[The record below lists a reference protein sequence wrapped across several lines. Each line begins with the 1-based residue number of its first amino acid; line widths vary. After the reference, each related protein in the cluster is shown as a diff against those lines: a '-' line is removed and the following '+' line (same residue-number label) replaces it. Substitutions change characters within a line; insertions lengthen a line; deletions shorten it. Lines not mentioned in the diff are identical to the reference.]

1 MESKN
6 VLEKEW
12 GLHNVIFI
20 TLKKIKYRTLIE
32 ERIRSGGWG
41 RVEGETKMKR
51 GKKINDKIKQ
61 NVGSDSSTL
70 TNGVTSN
77 KFPNF

>member
-32 ERIRSGGWG
+32 ERIRGGG
-41 RVEGETKMKR
+41 RERCWEQL
-51 GKKINDKIKQ
+51 IKPYII
-61 NVGSDSSTL
+61 D
-70 TNGVTSN
+70 NGTGL
-77 KFPNF
+77 FM